1 MLTTIPIDVLKMDMQ
16 FVRYMLKDEKS
27 LRMVKLII
35 DIAKFLDVPIV
46 AEGVEDEV
54 QLNVLKKMGCDIVQG
69 FYFSRPVPADEF
81 EKFIE
86 EER

>member
-1 MLTTIPIDVLKMDMQ
+1 
-16 FVRYMLKDEKS
+16 
-27 LRMVKLII
+27 MVKLII

-86 EER
+86 EERI